1 MTTLLPSPVD
11 IFSVNPYEGHLG
23 LSQLE
28 ADVLWEYAK
37 LAQHVKLVFASHRR
51 NVVQL
56 FIPFTQV
63 TLKTRSLSEQPDQ
76 SMLARLRVLE
86 QKMGLVLT
94 LVSSFL
100 SLIRRGPCFH
110 PFP

>member
-37 LAQHVKLVFASHRR
+37 LAQHVKLV
-51 NVVQL
+51 
-56 FIPFTQV
+56 

-94 LVSSFL
+94 LFKASVWGV
-100 SLIRRGPCFH
+100 INEQPMQDPERCDETID
-110 PFP
+110 